1 MKTAR
6 KLGYSG
12 VMAVDLQT
20 AYTRLVNA
28 LEEFHSSVLEFS
40 DAEAPAVLRAT
51 DHLVDA
57 YTVYD
62 DAIFTQYGV
71 EMPFDTYSDD
81 DDDDDYEGNE
91 AFDFYAHDDDDD
103 DDDEYD
109 FSDADDED
117 DDDDYG
123 EDDDYDDYDYADDD
137 DEDDD

>member
-1 MKTAR
+1 
-6 KLGYSG
+6 
-12 VMAVDLQT
+12 MAVDLQT

-71 EMPFDTYSDD
+71 EMPFDTYA
-81 DDDDDYEGNE
+81 DDDDDYEGNG
-91 AFDFYAHDDDDD
+91 AFDFYAHDDDDDDD

>member
-1 MKTAR
+1 
-6 KLGYSG
+6 
-12 VMAVDLQT
+12 MAVDLQT

-81 DDDDDYEGNE
+81 DDYEGNE
-91 AFDFYAHDDDDD
+91 AFDFYAHDDD

>member
-1 MKTAR
+1 
-6 KLGYSG
+6 
-12 VMAVDLQT
+12 MAVDLQT

-71 EMPFDTYSDD
+71 EMPFDTYADDD
-81 DDDDDYEGNE
+81 DDDDDYEGND

-109 FSDADDED
+109 FSDADDDDED
-117 DDDDYG
+117 DDDEDYG
-123 EDDDYDDYDYADDD
+123 EEDDYDDYDYADDD
-137 DEDDD
+137 DDDEDDD